1 MNMPRR
7 SFPCKH
13 SLLALALAALMV
25 ACGGGGGG
33 GGDSTPVTPTPPAPP
48 SSLLPPAT
56 GPGDTLNY
64 APNGATDAW
73 TYNAAATDG
82 TLVEPIRDLATVWVN
97 GIASVLG
104 QAVTVYSERL
114 FSEPATTP
122 TYDLYYQKGP
132 GGVAFYGSNDATD
145 TLTAGVVPYAELLFP
160 VATGPII
167 SFSKTGLN
175 LGSDLDDDGRNETV
189 DASQTISIT
198 GFESVTVPAGTF
210 AAAARRLNTT
220 VAHAR
225 LSSSGTVVTVNV
237 VENTWLAPGAGIVK
251 RETVTT
257 APGTMLRMTAV
268 LEARGYTVGGVRKG
282 MGNPEVIMPS
292 SRGVLTQTNI
302 GEPPDPVDAP
312 AVASS
317 GTSFLVV
324 TKAYTP
330 DPLTSKWLLR
340 RVGYLRSPDGP
351 NASLPGSIDIGPP
364 VLSNDTREI
373 QSLAY
378 GGGTY
383 LAVFEQRNPVAPNVF
398 GPTEP
403 SIVAQRISAAGVVTD
418 PAPVVLVPQGIAPAT
433 PGTQSRLPQVAYG
446 GGSFL
451 VVYCGGPAIS
461 SSTYIE
467 GQLRAP
473 DGTGGAPFRI
483 SPDFTFAGIPPRVV
497 FDGSN
502 FIVATGDATGWRLT
516 RVTPSGTVL
525 DPAGVA
531 VPVPAGRIQ
540 MTTSGAGGA
549 LVTWLAGDM
558 PQARRFAA
566 DLAALDAAPIQVAMG
581 AARASAINAGFIGG
595 EYVVMWTQRQG
606 AMTIQQLVLYMN
618 RIALD
623 GTVRGQPPPLG
634 GLPSALPY
642 AALVSPIP
650 SLPSYGYTGGYA
662 LPVLGTGTNAALL
675 AYVGGTA
682 NGMTI
687 AERAMAVHGIWVHP
701 FAR

>member
-1 MNMPRR
+1 MSTSRR

-13 SLLALALAALMV
+13 SLPALALAALMV

-33 GGDSTPVTPTPPAPP
+33 GDSTPVNPVPPPP

-56 GPGDTLNY
+56 GPGDALNY

-82 TLVEPIRDLATVWVN
+82 PVVEPLRDLSTVWVN
-97 GIASVLG
+97 GTASVLG
-104 QAVTVYSERL
+104 QPVTVYSERL
-114 FSEPATTP
+114 FSDPVTAP

-145 TLTAGVVPYAELLFP
+145 TLTASVVPYAELLFP

-175 LGSDLDDDGRNETV
+175 LGADLDGDGRNETV
-189 DASQTISIT
+189 DATQSISIT

-210 AAAARRLNTT
+210 PAAARRLNTIAAT
-220 VAHAR
+220 AR
-225 LSSSGTVVTVNV
+225 LSSNGMAVTVNTA
-237 VENTWLAPGAGIVK
+237 ENTWLAPGAGIVK
-251 RETVTT
+251 REIVTT
-257 APGTMLRMTAV
+257 AVGTTLRMTAS
-268 LEARGYTVGGVRKG
+268 LEARGYTVSGVRRG
-282 MGNPEVIMPS
+282 MGNPEVVMPS
-292 SRGVLTQTNI
+292 SQGVLTQTSF
-302 GEPPDPVDAP
+302 GEPPDPVDTP

-317 GTSFLVV
+317 GTNFLVV
-324 TKAYTP
+324 TKAFTF
-330 DPLTSKWLLR
+330 DSLTSKWLLR
-340 RVGYLRSPDGP
+340 RMGYLRSPDGP
-351 NASLPGSIDIGPP
+351 NATLPTIIDIGQP

-403 SIVAQRISAAGVVTD
+403 SIVAQRISPAGVVID
-418 PAPVVLVPQGIAPAT
+418 PVPIVLVPQGIAPAM
-433 PGTQSRLPQVAYG
+433 PGTTSRLPQVAYG
-446 GGSFL
+446 GGNFR
-451 VVYCGGPAIS
+451 VVYCGGSAIT

-473 DGTGGAPFRI
+473 DGTGGPPFRI
-483 SPDFTFAGIPPRVV
+483 SPDFTFNGISPRVV

-525 DPAGVA
+525 DPAGIA
-531 VPVPAGRIQ
+531 VPVPTGRIQ

-549 LVTWLAGDM
+549 LVTWLAGDV
-558 PQARRFAA
+558 PYARRFAA
-566 DLAALDAAPIQVAMG
+566 DLTALDAAPIQVAMG
-581 AARASAINAGFIGG
+581 APGGSAINAGFIGG
-595 EYVVMWTQRQG
+595 EYVVTWTQRQG
-606 AMTIQQLVLYMN
+606 PMTYLQLVLYMN

-623 GTVRGQPPPLG
+623 GTVQGQSPPLG
-634 GLPSALPY
+634 GLPSVLPY
-642 AALVSPIP
+642 AALVSPTPPLPP
-650 SLPSYGYTGGYA
+650 SGYTGGYA
-662 LPVLGTGTNAALL
+662 LPVLGTGTNAAML

-682 NGMTI
+682 NGMTV
-687 AERAMAVHGIWVHP
+687 ADRAMGVHGIWVHP

>member
-1 MNMPRR
+1 MTASRR
-7 SFPCKH
+7 RFPCKH
-13 SLLALALAALMV
+13 SLLAIALAALMA
-25 ACGGGGGG
+25 ACGGGGG
-33 GGDSTPVTPTPPAPP
+33 GGDSTPVNPTPPPP

-73 TYNAAATDG
+73 TYNAAANDG
-82 TLVEPIRDLATVWVN
+82 SLVEPMRDLATVWVN
-97 GIASVLG
+97 GTASVLG

-114 FSEPATTP
+114 FSEPVTAP

-175 LGSDLDDDGRNETV
+175 LGSDLDGDGRNETV
-189 DASQTISIT
+189 DASQTISIA

-210 AAAARRLNTT
+210 PAAARRLNST
-220 VAHAR
+220 VANAR
-225 LSSSGTVVTVNV
+225 LSSNGTVVTVNV

-257 APGTMLRMTAV
+257 APGTTLRISAT
-268 LEARGYTVGGVRKG
+268 LEARGYNVSGVRKG

-292 SRGVLTQTNI
+292 SQGVLTQTSL
-302 GEPPDPVDAP
+302 GEPPDPVDTP

-317 GTSFLVV
+317 GTNFLVV
-324 TKAYTP
+324 TKAYTF
-330 DPLTSKWLLR
+330 DPLTSKWVLR
-340 RVGYLRSPDGP
+340 RMGYLRSPDGP
-351 NASLPGSIDIGPP
+351 NATLPTIIDIGQP

-383 LAVFEQRNPVAPNVF
+383 LAVFEQRNPAAPNVF

-403 SIVAQRISAAGVVTD
+403 SVVGQRISPAGVVID
-418 PAPVVLVPQGIAPAT
+418 PVPFVLVPQGIAPAM
-433 PGTQSRLPQVAYG
+433 PGTTARLPQVAYG
-446 GGSFL
+446 GGTFL
-451 VVYCGGPAIS
+451 VVYCGGS
-461 SSTYIE
+461 GLTSSTYIE
-467 GQLRAP
+467 GQLRSP
-473 DGTGGAPFRI
+473 DGTGGPPFRI
-483 SPDFTFAGIPPRVV
+483 SPDFSFNGISPRVV
-497 FDGSN
+497 FDGTN

-516 RVTPSGTVL
+516 RVTPGGTVL
-525 DPAGVA
+525 DPAGVV
-531 VPVPAGRIQ
+531 VPVPTGRIQ

-549 LVTWLAGDM
+549 LVTWLAGEM
-558 PQARRFAA
+558 PYARRFAA
-566 DLAALDAAPIQVAMG
+566 NLAALDAAPIQVAMSTG
-581 AARASAINAGFIGG
+581 AGSAINAGFIGG
-595 EYVVMWTQRQG
+595 EYVVMWTQHQG
-606 AMTIQQLVLYMN
+606 PMSSRQLVLRMN

-623 GTVRGQPPPLG
+623 GTVQGQSPPLG
-634 GLPSALPY
+634 GLPSVVPY
-642 AALVSPIP
+642 AALVSPTPTLPP
-650 SLPSYGYTGGYA
+650 SGYTGGYA
-662 LPVLGTGTNAALL
+662 LPALGTGTNAALL

>member
-1 MNMPRR
+1 MTASRR
-7 SFPCKH
+7 RFPCKH
-13 SLLALALAALMV
+13 SLLAIALAALMA
-25 ACGGGGGG
+25 ACGGGGD
-33 GGDSTPVTPTPPAPP
+33 GGDSTPVTPVPP

-73 TYNAAATDG
+73 TYNAAANDG
-82 TLVEPIRDLATVWVN
+82 SLVEPMRDLATVWVN
-97 GIASVLG
+97 GTASVLG

-114 FSEPATTP
+114 FSEPVTAP

-175 LGSDLDDDGRNETV
+175 LGSDLDGDGRNETV
-189 DASQTISIT
+189 DASQTISIA

-210 AAAARRLNTT
+210 PAAARRLNST
-220 VAHAR
+220 VANAR
-225 LSSSGTVVTVNV
+225 LSSNGTVVTVNV

-257 APGTMLRMTAV
+257 APGTTLRISAT
-268 LEARGYTVGGVRKG
+268 LEARGYNVSGVRKG

-292 SRGVLTQTNI
+292 SQGVLTQTSL
-302 GEPPDPVDAP
+302 GEPPDPVDTP

-317 GTSFLVV
+317 GTNFLVV
-324 TKAYTP
+324 TKAYTF
-330 DPLTSKWLLR
+330 DPLTSKWVLR
-340 RVGYLRSPDGP
+340 RMGYLRSPDGP
-351 NASLPGSIDIGPP
+351 NATLPTIIDIGQP

-383 LAVFEQRNPVAPNVF
+383 LAVFEQRNPVAPNVL

-403 SIVAQRISAAGVVTD
+403 SVVGQRISPAGVVTD
-418 PAPVVLVPQGIAPAT
+418 PVPFVLVPQGIAPAM
-433 PGTQSRLPQVAYG
+433 PGMTSRLPQVAYG

-473 DGTGGAPFRI
+473 DGTGGPPFRI
-483 SPDFTFAGIPPRVV
+483 SPDFTFAGIAPRVV
-497 FDGSN
+497 FDGTN

-516 RVTPSGTVL
+516 RVTPGGTVL
-525 DPAGVA
+525 DPAGVV
-531 VPVPAGRIQ
+531 VPVPTGRIQ

-549 LVTWLAGDM
+549 LVTWLAGEM
-558 PQARRFAA
+558 PYARRFAA
-566 DLAALDAAPIQVAMG
+566 NLAALDAAPIQVAMSTG
-581 AARASAINAGFIGG
+581 AGSAINAGFIGG
-595 EYVVMWTQRQG
+595 EYVVMWTQHQG
-606 AMTIQQLVLYMN
+606 PMSSRQLVLRMN

-623 GTVRGQPPPLG
+623 GTVQGQSPPLG
-634 GLPSALPY
+634 GLPSVVPY
-642 AALVSPIP
+642 AALVSPTP
-650 SLPSYGYTGGYA
+650 SLPPSGYTGGYA

-682 NGMTI
+682 NGTTI
-687 AERAMAVHGIWVHP
+687 AERAKAVHGIWVHP